1 MAYSYHIRFYII
13 FGSNSVWQ
21 EENTNQESVVITTH
35 HKEKYKCLLPNIEE
49 PELEKDTKYE
59 GLAPLDLVSTLFSS
73 STCSYRIESYWTY
86 EVCHGSYVKQFHEE
100 REGKSIKVQEY
111 YLGKWTKEKTEE
123 LSQKL
128 ADAEKRGE
136 KYKTIRIDGVN
147 LPYLEIEMT
156 DGTYC
161 DLNGEHRITNVQ
173 YVCYPHGKNEVY
185 SLKETSTCNYEVV
198 ILTPTLCV
206 HPSFNP
212 KEANDNAISCIP
224 FDDAPP
230 KPRSLL
236 MMEVENMKKILV
248 SVYFILS
255 LLFCH

>member
-1 MAYSYHIRFYII
+1 MTKNSSYLKLKFLLSDFNY
-13 FGSNSVWQ
+13 Q
-21 EENTNQESVVITTH
+21 EELPDQESLVVTTH
-35 HKEKYKCLLPNIEE
+35 NKEQYRCLLPKVVEE
-49 PELEKDTKYE
+49 EGQKETNYD
-59 GLAPLDLVSTLFSS
+59 GLAPLELVSTLFSS

-86 EVCHGSYVKQFHEE
+86 EVCHGSYIKQFHEE
-100 REGKSIKVQEY
+100 REGKSIKMQEY
-111 YLGKWTKEKTEE
+111 FLGKWNKDKTTE
-123 LSQKL
+123 LGEKL
-128 ADAEKRGE
+128 AEAMKNDEKW
-136 KYKTIRIDGVN
+136 KTIKIDGVN
-147 LPYLEIEMT
+147 LPYLEMEYS

-212 KEANDNAISCIP
+212 KEASDNAINCIP
-224 FDDAPP
+224 LGNAPP

-236 MMEVENMKKILV
+236 QMEVENMKKILV
-248 SVYFILS
+248 
-255 LLFCH
+255 

>member
-1 MAYSYHIRFYII
+1 M
-13 FGSNSVWQ
+13 V
-21 EENTNQESVVITTH
+21 TTH
-35 HKEKYKCLLPNIEE
+35 HKEKYKCLLPNIDQ
-49 PELEKDTKYE
+49 PETENDTKYD
-59 GLAPLDLVSTLFSS
+59 GLSPLDLVSTLFSS
-73 STCSYRIESYWTY
+73 ATCSYRIESYWTY
-86 EVCHGSYVKQFHEE
+86 EVCHGNYVKQFHED

-111 YLGKWTKEKTEE
+111 FLGKWTKEKTEK
-123 LSQKL
+123 LSKSL
-128 ADAEKRGE
+128 SDAEERGE

-147 LPYLEIEMT
+147 LPYLEIEMS

-161 DLNGEHRITNVQ
+161 DLNGEPRVTNVQ

-212 KEANDNAISCIP
+212 KEANDNTISCVP
-224 FDDAPP
+224 LNDSPP
-230 KPRSLL
+230 KPKSLL

-248 SVYFILS
+248 
-255 LLFCH
+255 

>member
-1 MAYSYHIRFYII
+1 M
-13 FGSNSVWQ
+13 
-21 EENTNQESVVITTH
+21 TTH
-35 HKEKYKCLLPNIEE
+35 HKEKYRCLLPNIEE
-49 PELEKDTKYE
+49 PETEKDTKYV
-59 GLAPLDLVSTLFSS
+59 GLAPLELVSTLFTSA
-73 STCSYRIESYWTY
+73 TCSYRIESYWTY

-111 YLGKWTKEKTEE
+111 YLGKWNKDKTEE

-128 ADAEKRGE
+128 AEAEKRGE
-136 KYKTIRIDGVN
+136 KWQTIRIDGVN
-147 LPYLEIEMT
+147 LPYLEIEMS

-161 DLNGEHRITNVQ
+161 DLNGEHRMTNVQ

-212 KEANDNAISCIP
+212 KETNDNVINCMP
-224 FDDAPP
+224 LDDAPP

-248 SVYFILS
+248 
-255 LLFCH
+255 